1 MQEHM
6 EDCRLA
12 FAKNKTWHTPVCET
26 LDLAATA
33 GGPPGGADAHSTTGN
48 SGCSPL
54 VCS

>member
-6 EDCRLA
+6 EDYRLA
-12 FAKNKTWHTPVCET
+12 SAKSTWHTPVCET

-33 GGPPGGADAHSTTGN
+33 GGPPGGADAHTTNG
-48 SGCSPL
+48 SAGCSPL